1 MKGIIKTALVL
12 GGMYGVA
19 RLGFEFGSA
28 IGFGYGLKDNEEVNT
43 IRTVVRP
50 EKFEIKEFSDLKR
63 LWEYIALTAR
73 DWPDKDEEK

>member
-12 GGMYGVA
+12 GGMYGA
-19 RLGFEFGSA
+19 TRLGFEFGSA
-28 IGFGYGLKDNEEVNT
+28 VGFGFGLRECDENNT
-43 IRTVVRP
+43 IRAIVRP

-63 LWEYIALTAR
+63 LWEYIALAAR